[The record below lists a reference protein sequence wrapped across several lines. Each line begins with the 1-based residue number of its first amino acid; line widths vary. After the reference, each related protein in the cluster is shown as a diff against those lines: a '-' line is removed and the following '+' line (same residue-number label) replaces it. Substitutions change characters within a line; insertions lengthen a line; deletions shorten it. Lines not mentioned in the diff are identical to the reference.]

1 MTAGDRRDVHDPF
14 DELAVGWAL
23 HALEPEDEAVFAAHL
38 PGCERCATTVAETSE
53 VMAAM
58 ATDLPQAE
66 PSAALRD
73 RIRAAVEQT
82 EQLPAPLPEP
92 ATPIEPATAPVP
104 PVRAVA
110 PEPRPD
116 GGSPSRWRRALPL
129 GLVAAAV
136 AAILGL
142 GLWNVVLT
150 SDRQQLQETVAE
162 QNEVMNG
169 LLTPGRATIAPLED
183 DGKAVATVVARGDE
197 VDVITHGLSVNDR
210 RSTTYVLWNMSGNAA
225 QSLGTFDV
233 TSPTMGM
240 KIVGSGLTG
249 VDQFDT
255 YGISLEPGRKAPS
268 LPTEVVAT
276 GQVTS

>member
-38 PGCERCATTVAETSE
+38 PGCQRCATTVAETSE